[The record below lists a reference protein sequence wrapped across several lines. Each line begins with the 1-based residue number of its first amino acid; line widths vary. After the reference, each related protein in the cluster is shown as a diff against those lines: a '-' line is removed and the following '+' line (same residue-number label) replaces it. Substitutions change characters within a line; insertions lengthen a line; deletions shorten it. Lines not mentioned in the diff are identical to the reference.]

1 MARPSMW
8 RKTYVKEATYIIE
21 LYHSSLLLCCCPN
34 NFMMYFFACLHI
46 QARTS
51 LDPEVDA
58 LISFIF
64 LHQGSL
70 AREAAEAVTE
80 DTMSKTLHD

>member
-1 MARPSMW
+1 MLAYIYRPGQ
-8 RKTYVKEATYIIE
+8 
-21 LYHSSLLLCCCPN
+21 C
-34 NFMMYFFACLHI
+34 
-46 QARTS
+46 